1 MKFSQRI
8 GVNTKKAI
16 QIENIDIHL
25 RNGIWSIVK
34 IGFLDRLGKLRRNLK
49 DSEFHSFCILLWIQ
63 FYKLPVDTIS
73 HRSDDNE
80 YFIRDSFFKFQ
91 WYEVYDFLEFVAK
104 HPQTLS
110 FDPNIFKSQINKILE
125 VENSGYRFIY
135 NMIGPISNSTEIAEI
150 EEAISS
156 SGQFTAFEGANVH
169 LKNSLDKLTD
179 KKSPD
184 YRNSIKESI
193 SAVESVVKIISDNQK
208 DTLGSAIDKLKGKI
222 AIHPALAQGF
232 KNIYG
237 YTSDTDGIRHGLTEE
252 TNCDFED
259 AKYMLVS
266 CSAFINYLIV
276 KANKSGIT
284 LNK

>member
-8 GVNTKKAI
+8 GVIPKKTI
-16 QIENIDIHL
+16 QIESIDIDL
-25 RNGIWSIVK
+25 RNCIWSIVK
-34 IGFLDRLGKLRRNLK
+34 ISFLDRLGKLRRHSK
-49 DSEFHSFCILLWIQ
+49 DSEFHSFCILLWISS
-63 FYKLPVDTIS
+63 FKLPVDAIS
-73 HRSDDNE
+73 HHSDENE
-80 YFIRDSFFKFQ
+80 HFIRKSFFEFQ

-125 VENSGYRFIY
+125 VENSGYRFID
-135 NMIGPISNSTEIAEI
+135 NKIGPISNSTEIAEI
-150 EEAISS
+150 EEAIST
-156 SGQFTAFEGANVH
+156 SGQFTALAGANIH
-169 LKNSLDKLTD
+169 LKNSLDKLSD

-193 SAVESVVKIISDNQK
+193 SAVESVAKMILDNQK
-208 DTLGSAIDKLKGKI
+208 DTLGGAIDKLKSKI
-222 AIHPALAQGF
+222 EIHPALVQGF

-259 AKYMLVS
+259 AKFMLVS

-276 KANKSGIT
+276 KANKSGIK
-284 LNK
+284 LK